1 MTMTT
6 SNKRDDSLL
15 ETRLQKAR
23 LALKDE
29 ERQFFP
35 KTSSML
41 DHPNSQWVSASSKL
55 YQLDQKA

>member
-29 ERQFFP
+29 ELQFFP

-41 DHPNSQWVSASSKL
+41 DHPKSQWVSASSKL
-55 YQLDQKA
+55 YQLDQKT